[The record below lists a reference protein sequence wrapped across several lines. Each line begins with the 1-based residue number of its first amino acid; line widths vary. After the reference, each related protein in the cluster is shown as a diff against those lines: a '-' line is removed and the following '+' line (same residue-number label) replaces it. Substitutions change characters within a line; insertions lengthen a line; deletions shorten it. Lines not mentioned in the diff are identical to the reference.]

1 MAMELLLTH
10 QERET
15 LKARHKVERDKRVC
29 DRIKAVLL
37 SDEGWSYRQIAHVLL
52 LSEDAVQKHINDFQ
66 LLKKLHT
73 ENGGSASRL
82 SASQAADIEKHLR
95 EHTYLHAKD
104 IVAYVKATYGVE
116 YTVAGMTNWLTEHG
130 FSYKKPAVVPGKAN
144 REAQKAWI
152 EEYQKLKA
160 NLKNDEAICFIDGVH
175 PTHNPKPTYGW
186 IKRGENKELL
196 SNTGRQR
203 INLSGS
209 IDIVSRK
216 VIVREDETLDAIS
229 TIAFLKKIEESY
241 PLMNRIY
248 VFCDNAGYYR
258 NKNVTEYLKTSKIE
272 MRFLPPYSPN
282 LNPIERLWK
291 LMYELIMYNK
301 YYEKFQKFR
310 DEVLAFLEGL
320 SDPPKA
326 LLDILRSRITDN
338 FHIVGSKT
346 TAS

>member
-1 MAMELLLTH
+1 MDLLFSH
-10 QERET
+10 QEREE

-37 SDEGWSYRQIAHVLL
+37 SDEGWTYRQIAHVLL
-52 LSEDAVQKHINDFQ
+52 LSEDAVQDHIKDFQ
-66 LLKKLHT
+66 LQKKLHT

-82 SASQAADIEKHLR
+82 SAAQAADIEKHLQK
-95 EHTYLHAKD
+95 HIYLHAKD
-104 IVAYVKATYGVE
+104 IVAYVKATYGIE
-116 YTVAGMTNWLTEHG
+116 YTVTGMTNWLNEHG
-130 FSYKKPAVVPGKAN
+130 FSYKKPSVIPGKAD
-144 REAQKAWI
+144 RETQKAWI
-152 EEYQKLKA
+152 EEYYKLKA
-160 NLKNDEAICFIDGVH
+160 SLKSDEAMCFMDGVH
-175 PTHNPKPTYGW
+175 PTHNSRPMYGW

-203 INLSGS
+203 LNLSGA
-209 IDIVSRK
+209 IDIISRK
-216 VIVREDETLDAIS
+216 VIVREDETLNTAA

-241 PLMNRIY
+241 PSMNRIY

-258 NKNVTEYLKTSKIE
+258 NKEVTEYLKTSKIE

-310 DEVLAFLEGL
+310 NDILMFLESL
-320 SDPPKA
+320 SDPPKD
-326 LLDILRSRITDN
+326 LLDILRNRITDN
-338 FHIVGSKT
+338 FHIVGPKT
-346 TAS
+346 AASSS